1 MHNPAPPVTADT
13 AQERSALLVCALTS
27 FLGPFGVSAIN
38 VALPAMQAE
47 LHLKT
52 VTLTWVPTMYMLVMA
67 IALVPL
73 GALADRLG
81 RKKIFGKIGRAHV

>member
-38 VALPAMQAE
+38 VALPAM
-47 LHLKT
+47 
-52 VTLTWVPTMYMLVMA
+52 
-67 IALVPL
+67 
-73 GALADRLG
+73 
-81 RKKIFGKIGRAHV
+81 